1 MWRHLEEQDCVEMK
15 PASNRLCEEV
25 LIKPAALSQHL
36 LGILDNAFPKAR
48 ESSMMIPSNRTVSPT
63 TLAREP
69 SIHLTR
75 RPSSTK

>member
-1 MWRHLEEQDCVEMK
+1 MK

-48 ESSMMIPSNRTVSPT
+48 ESSMMIPSNQSRTVSPT
-63 TLAREP
+63 TLAKETT
-69 SIHLTR
+69 IHLIR
-75 RPSSTK
+75 KKSN

>member
-1 MWRHLEEQDCVEMK
+1 MK

-48 ESSMMIPSNRTVSPT
+48 ESSMMIPSNQSVSPT
-63 TLAREP
+63 TLSKERT
-69 SIHLTR
+69 IRLTR
-75 RPSSTK
+75 KKTN

>member
-1 MWRHLEEQDCVEMK
+1 MK

-48 ESSMMIPSNRTVSPT
+48 ESSMMIPSNRSMSPK
-63 TLAREP
+63 TLSKEKT
-69 SIHLTR
+69 IHLTNR
-75 RPSSTK
+75 ATS